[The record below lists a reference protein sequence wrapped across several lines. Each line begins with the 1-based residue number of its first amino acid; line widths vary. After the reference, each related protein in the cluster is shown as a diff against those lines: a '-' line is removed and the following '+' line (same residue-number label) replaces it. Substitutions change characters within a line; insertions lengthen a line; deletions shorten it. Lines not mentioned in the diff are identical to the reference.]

1 MCEEIL
7 LIFLETIPTHTLSF
21 SRSQMI
27 LRTSRVSDQVN
38 LVRRCVLGP
47 STRAL
52 DTLAD
57 ELDQTWPVE
66 FVVSPAETAN
76 IMES

>member
-1 MCEEIL
+1 MA
-7 LIFLETIPTHTLSF
+7 
-21 SRSQMI
+21 
-27 LRTSRVSDQVN
+27 QVN

-47 STRAL
+47 SIQAL

-57 ELDQTWPVE
+57 ELDQTWLVE
-66 FVVSPAETAN
+66 FVSAAETEN